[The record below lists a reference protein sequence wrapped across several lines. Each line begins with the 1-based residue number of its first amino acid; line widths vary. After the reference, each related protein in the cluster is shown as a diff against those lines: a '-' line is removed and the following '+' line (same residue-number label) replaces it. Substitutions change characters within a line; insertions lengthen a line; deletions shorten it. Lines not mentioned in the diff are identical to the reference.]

1 MTMTRLLVAALLSA
15 LTLGQANAATAPAS
29 APVAASASPAKAKP
43 AARPTAAAA
52 SAAAKAAIPF
62 PQALVLIR
70 STLTSLDQA
79 DQTGSYMVM
88 SALGNAD
95 FRSANP
101 AEKLATQFAAM
112 RGYNISA
119 ILVTEPKFTQLPT
132 IDGKGVL
139 SMAGF
144 YALDPYVL
152 SFRLAYAPESNQW
165 RLAGLA
171 VSLDEVKA
179 APPGTPVAPKK
190 P

>member
-1 MTMTRLLVAALLSA
+1 MTRLLMAALVSA
-15 LTLGQANAATAPAS
+15 LAAGQASAATAPAS
-29 APVAASASPAKAKP
+29 APGAASAAQAK
-43 AARPTAAAA
+43 ARPTAAPRP
-52 SAAAKAAIPF
+52 AAAKAAIPF

>member
-1 MTMTRLLVAALLSA
+1 MTRLLIAALVSA
-15 LTLGQANAATAPAS
+15 LAAGQANAATAPAP
-29 APVAASASPAKAKP
+29 APGPASAAPAKAKP
-43 AARPTAAAA
+43 AAAAV
-52 SAAAKAAIPF
+52 KAAIPF

-95 FRSANP
+95 FRSANT
-101 AEKLATQFAAM
+101 AEKLAKQFAAM

-132 IDGKGVL
+132 VDAKGFL

-152 SFRLAYAPESNQW
+152 SFWLAYAPESTQW

-171 VSLDEVKA
+171 VSLDEVKPAGPA
-179 APPGTPVAPKK
+179 APAAPKK

>member
-1 MTMTRLLVAALLSA
+1 MTRLLMAALVSA
-15 LTLGQANAATAPAS
+15 LAAGPAGAATAPAS
-29 APVAASASPAKAKP
+29 APGAASAAPAK
-43 AARPTAAAA
+43 ARPTAAPRPAA
-52 SAAAKAAIPF
+52 AAAAKAAIPF

-132 IDGKGVL
+132 VDAKGVL

-179 APPGTPVAPKK
+179 APPGTPAAPKK